1 MNQWGLLLVEKFGQ
15 LKNVSSQQAA
25 NVSSF
30 LLCLLALWQGF
41 EVTSTTWSAKHTLCA
56 QQPCSLTRGLSRGC
70 RAFVKCRTRGRH
82 HFDWSMPSSEI
93 KQQTSNISCLMQ
105 DIKCWWKTVVSR
117 RQSSFFHGSLAWC
130 RLEQRERCGIWVS
143 TSNFTVPPP
152 EAKTQ
157 DNGRL
162 PLHLNGPC
170 IFWPAHTCQLPRVR
184 LIEKIQ

>member
-1 MNQWGLLLVEKFGQ
+1 MSWQETQIRTFLGILDPSLSCTISSVLQSDSITMVES
-15 LKNVSSQQAA
+15 LP
-25 NVSSF
+25 
-30 LLCLLALWQGF
+30 CL
-41 EVTSTTWSAKHTLCA
+41 TSTTWSAKHTLCA
-56 QQPCSLTRGLSRGC
+56 QQPCSLKRGLSRGC